1 MAITNK
7 KSAKIASSEGAFAV
21 IKTGA
26 KQYRVSEGL
35 VINIEIMKGEHKV
48 GDKLDFSEVLLKD
61 NGSETTIGEPMISG
75 AKVTGEIVEIGKGD
89 KVVGMRYKQKSRSRS
104 VKFGHRQPFFKVKIL
119 SIA

>member
-7 KSAKIASSEGAFAV
+7 ISPKIASSEGNFAV

-35 VINIEIMKGEHKV
+35 IISVEIMKGEHTVGEKV
-48 GDKLDFSEVLLKD
+48 EFTDVLLKD
-61 NGSETTIGEPMISG
+61 NGTETTVGEPMIPG
-75 AKVTGEIVEIGKGD
+75 AKVVGEIVEIGRSP

-104 VKFGHRQPFFKVKIL
+104 MKFGHRQPFFKVKIV
-119 SIA
+119 SVA

>member
-7 KSAKIASSEGAFAV
+7 KSAKTASSEGAFAV

-35 VINIEIMKGEHKV
+35 IINIEIMKGEHTVGEKV
-48 GDKLDFSEVLLKD
+48 EFTDVLLKD
-61 NGSETTIGEPMISG
+61 DGKETTVGAPTISG
-75 AKVTGEIVEIGKGD
+75 AKVEGELVEIGRGA

-104 VKFGHRQPFFKVKIL
+104 MKFGHRQPFFKVKITKV
-119 SIA
+119 A

>member
-1 MAITNK
+1 MATTNK
-7 KSAKIASSEGAFAV
+7 ISPKIASSEGSFAV

-35 VINIEIMKGEHKV
+35 IINIEIMKGEHEVGEKV
-48 GDKLDFSEVLLKD
+48 EFNDVLLKD
-61 NGSETTIGEPMISG
+61 NGTTTTVGEPTISG
-75 AKVTGEIVEIGKGD
+75 AKVTGEIVEIGRYA

-104 VKFGHRQPFFKVKIL
+104 MKFGHRQPFFKVKIL

>member
-7 KSAKIASSEGAFAV
+7 ISPKIASSEKAFAV

-35 VINIEIMKGEHKV
+35 IINIEIMKGEHAVGEKV
-48 GDKLDFSEVLLKD
+48 EFTDVLLQD
-61 NGSETTIGEPMISG
+61 NGSETTVGSPMIAS
-75 AKVTGEIVEIGKGD
+75 AKVLGEIVEIGRAP

-104 VKFGHRQPFFKVKIL
+104 MKFGHRQPFFKVKITKV
-119 SIA
+119 A

>member
-7 KSAKIASSEGAFAV
+7 ISPKIASADGVFAV

-35 VINIEIMKGEHKV
+35 IISMEILKGEHAL
-48 GDKLDFSEVLLKD
+48 GDKVEFTDVLLKD
-61 NGSETTIGEPMISG
+61 NGTTTTVGEPMITG
-75 AKVTGEIVEIGKGD
+75 AKVTGEIVEIGRSP

-104 VKFGHRQPFFKVKIL
+104 MKFGHRQPFFKVKIT

>member
-7 KSAKIASSEGAFAV
+7 ISPKVASSEGSFAV

-35 VINIEIMKGEHKV
+35 IINIEIMKGEHAV
-48 GDKLDFSEVLLKD
+48 GDKVEFTDVLMKD
-61 NGSETTIGEPMISG
+61 NGTETTIGEPMIAG
-75 AKVTGEIVEIGKGD
+75 AKVTGEIVEIGRSA

-104 VKFGHRQPFFKVKIL
+104 VKFGHRQPFFKVKITK
-119 SIA
+119 IA

>member
-7 KSAKIASSEGAFAV
+7 ISPKIASSEGAFAV

-35 VINIEIMKGEHKV
+35 IISMEILKGEHALGEKV
-48 GDKLDFSEVLLKD
+48 EFTDVLLKD
-61 NGSETTIGEPMISG
+61 DGTTTTVGAPMITG
-75 AKVTGEIVEIGKGD
+75 AKVVGEIVEIGRSP

-104 VKFGHRQPFFKVKIL
+104 MKFGHRQPFFKVKITN
-119 SIA
+119 IA